1 VLSSL
6 LSQPTKYH
14 SKQSAKN
21 NKAIEEISRYAA
33 DLHHLANEAINEISE
48 FTTNK
53 RNLAKRNTRSPRA
66 TKILK
71 NLEAIIS
78 TVG

>member
-1 VLSSL
+1 M
-6 LSQPTKYH
+6 
-14 SKQSAKN
+14 
-21 NKAIEEISRYAA
+21 EEISRYAA

-48 FTTNK
+48 FTTNI
-53 RNLAKRNTRSPRA
+53 RNLARRNIRSPRA

-78 TVG
+78 TVVPSKLTAEYGISTYTTGYQCWK